1 MEKCKSGKKIIITE
15 LDHAELDLAYTH
27 LYYYKN
33 LLKYGPNLFEEDG
46 SIILESKDG
55 LSETTH
61 DGRALIIDTL
71 KYFEEKD
78 HSYFYLMC
86 AKMKVVLDDY
96 DKKFNVKNS
105 L

>member
-1 MEKCKSGKKIIITE
+1 M
-15 LDHAELDLAYTH
+15 DHAELDLAYTH